1 MMELGHCDTTKSFTG
16 KGDFGETS
24 IITGERMAKSAVRIE
39 AIGSVD
45 ELNAFIG
52 LCRSE
57 NAHKD
62 LDEIFEKVQHKL
74 FVVGADLA
82 HKSEKL
88 ERSVEIATKDI
99 DDLEKQ
105 LHTYNEN
112 LDLLKNFILPHGNK
126 LSAYLHA
133 SRTICRRAERRI
145 VALSKIEKLN
155 PELIR
160 YLNRL
165 SSLLFVLART
175 ANNRD
180 GIAEKKWKI

>member
-88 ERSVEIATKDI
+88 ERSVEIETK
-99 DDLEKQ
+99 
-105 LHTYNEN
+105 YNDN

>member
-1 MMELGHCDTTKSFTG
+1 MELGHCDTTKSFTG

-62 LDEIFEKVQHKL
+62 LDDIFEKVQHKL
-74 FVVGADLA
+74 FVVGAELA
-82 HKSEKL
+82 HKSEKR
-88 ERSVEIATKDI
+88 EKKIEVKNEDI
-99 DDLEKQ
+99 SELEKH
-105 LHTYNEN
+105 LNTHNEN

-145 VALSKIEKLN
+145 VALSKMEKLN

-180 GIAEKKWKI
+180 GIAEKKWKN